1 MQAHPGL
8 TTLRAVHDNNSE
20 SELIMAGLDDLM
32 NQIPVADIAS
42 KLGADQGEVN
52 QAIQTLVPTLL
63 GTLQE
68 NVAADDIDS
77 SELESTVVA
86 EGQTDLL
93 DGGVVVDQIDENQ
106 GNQMVEI
113 DESQGNQMVASL
125 FGGNDTNQVASA
137 LAGAGAPGGDLIRRL
152 LPMLAPIVLAY
163 VGRQFSQRGAT
174 GAQAQAAPGGGMAD
188 VLGSI
193 LGGGAPQ
200 GGAAANNPLGSIL
213 GSVLGGGQGGA
224 IGNILGGLLRGGR

>member
-1 MQAHPGL
+1 
-8 TTLRAVHDNNSE
+8 
-20 SELIMAGLDDLM
+20 MAGLDDLF

-42 KLGADQGEVN
+42 KLGADQSEVT

-68 NVAADDIDS
+68 NVQADDIDS
-77 SELESTVVA
+77 VQLEKTVIA

-93 DGGVVVDQIDENQ
+93 EGGVNVDQLDENQ
-106 GNQMVEI
+106 GNQMI
-113 DESQGNQMVASL
+113 ASL

-137 LAGAGAPGGDLIRRL
+137 LAGGGAPGGDLIKRL

-163 VGRQFSQRGAT
+163 VGKQFSQRQAGAGA
-174 GAQAQAAPGGGMAD
+174 GAQAQAAPGGGMGD
-188 VLGSI
+188 LLGSI
-193 LGGGAPQ
+193 LGGAAGGAP
-200 GGAAANNPLGSIL
+200 AANNPLGSIL

-224 IGNILGGLLRGGR
+224 LGNILGGLLRGGR

>member
-1 MQAHPGL
+1 
-8 TTLRAVHDNNSE
+8 
-20 SELIMAGLDDLM
+20 MAGLDDLL

-68 NVAADDIDS
+68 NVQADDIDS
-77 SELESTVVA
+77 THLESAVVA
-86 EGQTDLL
+86 EGESDLL
-93 DGGVVVDQIDENQ
+93 DGGVNVDQLDENQ
-106 GNQMVEI
+106 GNNLI
-113 DESQGNQMVASL
+113 ASL

-137 LAGAGAPGGDLIRRL
+137 LAGGGAPGGDLIKRL

-163 VGRQFSQRGAT
+163 VGKQFSQRQSGA
-174 GAQAQAAPGGGMAD
+174 GAQAQAAPGGGGGGIGD

-193 LGGGAPQ
+193 LGGAS
-200 GGAAANNPLGSIL
+200 GGGAANNPLGSIL
-213 GSVLGGGQGGA
+213 GSVLGGGAAGGQGGA
-224 IGNILGGLLRGGR
+224 LGSILGGLLRGGK

>member
-1 MQAHPGL
+1 
-8 TTLRAVHDNNSE
+8 
-20 SELIMAGLDDLM
+20 MAGLDDLF
-32 NQIPVADIAS
+32 NQIPVADIAN
-42 KLGADQGEVN
+42 KLGADQTQVS

-68 NVAADDIDS
+68 NVQADDIDS

-86 EGQTDLL
+86 EGQSDLL
-93 DGGVVVDQIDENQ
+93 TGGVNVDQLDVNQ
-106 GNQMVEI
+106 G
-113 DESQGNQMVASL
+113 SQLVASL

-137 LAGAGAPGGDLIRRL
+137 LAGAGAGSGDLIKRL

-163 VGRQFSQRGAT
+163 VGKQFAQKQGG

-193 LGGGAPQ
+193 LGGAA
-200 GGAAANNPLGSIL
+200 GGGGAANNPLGSIL
-213 GSVLGGGQGGA
+213 GSVLGGSQGGA
-224 IGNILGGLLRGGR
+224 IGNILGGLLRGGK

>member
-1 MQAHPGL
+1 
-8 TTLRAVHDNNSE
+8 
-20 SELIMAGLDDLM
+20 MAGLDDLF

-68 NVAADDIDS
+68 NVQADDIDS
-77 SELESTVVA
+77 IQLEKTVIA
-86 EGQTDLL
+86 EGEGDVLT
-93 DGGVVVDQIDENQ
+93 GGVD
-106 GNQMVEI
+106 VETL
-113 DESQGNQMVASL
+113 DLSQGNQMIASL

-137 LAGAGAPGGDLIRRL
+137 LAGAGAGGGDLIKRL

-163 VGRQFSQRGAT
+163 VGKQFQQKSAGA
-174 GAQAQAAPGGGMAD
+174 GAQAAPGGGMAD
-188 VLGSI
+188 ILGSI
-193 LGGGAPQ
+193 LGGAAGG
-200 GGAAANNPLGSIL
+200 GGAGNNPLGSIL

-224 IGNILGGLLRGGR
+224 LGNILGGLLRGGK

>member
-1 MQAHPGL
+1 
-8 TTLRAVHDNNSE
+8 
-20 SELIMAGLDDLM
+20 MAGLDDLI

-68 NVAADDIDS
+68 NVQADDIDS
-77 SELESTVVA
+77 SHLESVIVA
-86 EGQTDLL
+86 DEHAEVLEG
-93 DGGVVVDQIDENQ
+93 GINVDQIDEGQ
-106 GNQMVEI
+106 GNQL
-113 DESQGNQMVASL
+113 VASL

-137 LAGAGAPGGDLIRRL
+137 LSGAGAPGGDLIKRL

-163 VGRQFSQRGAT
+163 VGKQLSQRGAGAGA
-174 GAQAQAAPGGGMAD
+174 GAQAQAAPGGGIGD

-193 LGGGAPQ
+193 LGGATG

-224 IGNILGGLLRGGR
+224 LGNILGGLLRGGR

>member
-1 MQAHPGL
+1 
-8 TTLRAVHDNNSE
+8 
-20 SELIMAGLDDLM
+20 MAGLDDLF
-32 NQIPVADIAS
+32 NQIPVADIAA
-42 KLGADQGEVN
+42 KLGADQTQVS

-68 NVAADDIDS
+68 NVQADDIDS

-86 EGQTDLL
+86 EGQSDLL
-93 DGGVVVDQIDENQ
+93 TGGVNVDQLDVNQ
-106 GNQMVEI
+106 G
-113 DESQGNQMVASL
+113 SQLVASL

-137 LAGAGAPGGDLIRRL
+137 LAGAGAGSGDLIKRL

-163 VGRQFSQRGAT
+163 VGKQFAQKQGG

-193 LGGGAPQ
+193 LGGAA
-200 GGAAANNPLGSIL
+200 GGGGAANNPLGSIL
-213 GSVLGGGQGGA
+213 GSVLGGSQGGA
-224 IGNILGGLLRGGR
+224 IGNILGGLLRGGK

>member
-1 MQAHPGL
+1 
-8 TTLRAVHDNNSE
+8 
-20 SELIMAGLDDLM
+20 MAGLDDLF
-32 NQIPVADIAS
+32 NQIPVADIAA
-42 KLGADQGEVN
+42 KLGADQGEVS

-68 NVAADDIDS
+68 NVQADDIDS
-77 SELESTVVA
+77 THLESAVVA
-86 EGQTDLL
+86 EGQSDLL
-93 DGGVVVDQIDENQ
+93 TGGVNVDQIDQGQ
-106 GNQMVEI
+106 GNQLI
-113 DESQGNQMVASL
+113 ASL

-137 LAGAGAPGGDLIRRL
+137 LSGAGAGGGDLIKRL

-163 VGRQFSQRGAT
+163 VGKQFAQKNSA
-174 GAQAQAAPGGGMAD
+174 GAQAQAAPGGGLGD

-193 LGGGAPQ
+193 LGAAGG

-224 IGNILGGLLRGGR
+224 IGNILGGLLRGGK